1 MAEPLWI
8 NGKSFTAYGLVR
20 RGRSLTSQT
29 AFSGQLPYKGSLG
42 RPAANNGRYTQL
54 VYEEWFCDLRTANN
68 DIDEQHFT
76 GFPQRAA
83 QPLLSVPA
91 TVLRLPLVGTRRA
104 GKALDGPY
112 SDICD
117 VAAACGLATCEPLH
131 M

>member
-1 MAEPLWI
+1 MDE
-8 NGKSFTAYGLVR
+8 R
-20 RGRSLTSQT
+20 RTMNDEYIAAGDDS
-29 AFSGQLPYKGSLG
+29 
-42 RPAANNGRYTQL
+42 RPVNSDFATK
-54 VYEEWFCDLRTANN
+54 
-68 DIDEQHFT
+68 HFT

>member
-1 MAEPLWI
+1 MALCV
-8 NGKSFTAYGLVR
+8 GAVL
-20 RGRSLTSQT
+20 
-29 AFSGQLPYKGSLG
+29 KGS
-42 RPAANNGRYTQL
+42 P
-54 VYEEWFCDLRTANN
+54 LRTMG
-68 DIDEQHFT
+68 DILSLYMWHGFATGDFATKHFT

>member
-1 MAEPLWI
+1 MVL
-8 NGKSFTAYGLVR
+8 
-20 RGRSLTSQT
+20 
-29 AFSGQLPYKGSLG
+29 
-42 RPAANNGRYTQL
+42 RP
-54 VYEEWFCDLRTANN
+54 ANN
-68 DIDEQHFT
+68 DISKWHFT

-117 VAAACGLATCEPLH
+117 VAAACGLRGCLTKVSAIMCRPFFMVCSTEFVVCREDFKFKAIC
-131 M
+131 